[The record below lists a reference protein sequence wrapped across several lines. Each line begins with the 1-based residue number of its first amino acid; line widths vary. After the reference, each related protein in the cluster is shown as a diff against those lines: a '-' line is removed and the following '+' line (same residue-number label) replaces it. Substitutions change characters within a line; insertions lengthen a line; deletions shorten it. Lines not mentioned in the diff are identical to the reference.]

1 MPDIVMRA
9 KETDK
14 KIPGYAVKSMLPHES
29 IFYVT
34 RPRLV
39 SLGMYVSN
47 VSIVLALVVFSAI
60 VEPGFIRL
68 LALPALPLLGMIAG
82 ALIHSPV
89 IFVTDRRIV
98 YARRFAEPLAFELAK
113 LKATRVKQTRLE
125 RLLSFGELHLL
136 FDPPE
141 DKGEGVF
148 LSYTLSR
155 LPDPCALNIKVE
167 SAAANLTAGSKK

>member
-1 MPDIVMRA
+1 MRA
-9 KETDK
+9 KETVK
-14 KIPGYAVKSMLPHES
+14 KIPGYAMKSLLPHES
-29 IFYVT
+29 VFYVM

-39 SLGMYVSN
+39 SLGMYVFN
-47 VSIVLALVVFSAI
+47 TSIALVLAVFSAI

-68 LALPALPLLGMIAG
+68 LALPAFPLVGMIAG
-82 ALIHSPV
+82 NLIHSPA
-89 IFVTDRRIV
+89 ILVTDRRIV
-98 YARRFAEPLAFELAK
+98 YARRFAEPLTFELAK
-113 LKATRVKQTRLE
+113 LKATRIKQSRLE

-155 LPDPCALNIKVE
+155 LPDPYALQSKVM
-167 SAAANLTAGSKK
+167 SAAAALQK

>member
-1 MPDIVMRA
+1 
-9 KETDK
+9 
-14 KIPGYAVKSMLPHES
+14 
-29 IFYVT
+29 
-34 RPRLV
+34 
-39 SLGMYVSN
+39 MYVAN

-68 LALPALPLLGMIAG
+68 LALPAFPLVGMCAG
-82 ALIHSPV
+82 SVLHSPV

-98 YARRFAEPLAFELAK
+98 YARRFEKPQAFELAK

-141 DKGEGVF
+141 DRGEGVF
-148 LSYTLSR
+148 LAYTLSR
-155 LPDPCALNIKVE
+155 LPDPNALSIKIQ
-167 SAAANLTAGSKK
+167 SAAANLSAGSKK